1 MPTIKDVA
9 RDAGVSHAVVS
20 RILNEDPTF
29 TVRPE
34 TRERVLEAAA
44 RLRYIPNHAARALRH
59 NKAGAIGLAVHQ
71 ISNPVYNAI
80 IEGAQSA
87 VASHGA
93 VLMLAD
99 VDELHRDPAT
109 FNRMIT
115 SKVIDGLV
123 FLPAGTEVDDFVL
136 RAASVALPTVMV
148 NDRAPGFHSV
158 ALDDAAAARIAAE
171 HLIQLGHR
179 RIGALL
185 LDGDTHRRLD
195 RLSGHERALREA
207 GLETRDE
214 WVEIGGHTLESGR
227 DGMLRLAARGPL
239 PTAVSV
245 HNATAAVG
253 AMRAATELGLRVPE
267 DLSIIGF
274 HDMSFTAFVTPSLT
288 VVKLALREMGIQA
301 VETLYRLINGE
312 NVEETVLVL
321 DPVPE
326 LVVRESTAA
335 PR

>member
-9 RDAGVSHAVVS
+9 REAGVSHAVVS

-34 TRERVLEAAA
+34 TRERVLAAA
-44 RLRYIPNHAARALRH
+44 AKLRYIPNHAARALRH
-59 NKAGAIGLAVHQ
+59 NKAGAIGLAVHE
-71 ISNPVYNAI
+71 IGNPVYNAI
-80 IEGAQSA
+80 IEGAQAS

-123 FLPAGTEVDDFVL
+123 FLPAGTEADDFVL
-136 RAASVALPTVMV
+136 RAASAALPTVMV

-158 ALDDAAAARIAAE
+158 ALDDAAAAKIATE
-171 HLIQLGHR
+171 YLIQLGHR
-179 RIGALL
+179 DIGVLL
-185 LDGDTHRRLD
+185 LDGETHRRLD
-195 RLSGHERALREA
+195 RLGGHESAMRDA
-207 GLETRDE
+207 GLEPRDQ

-227 DGMLRLAARGPL
+227 EGMHRLAARGPL

-253 AMRAATELGLRVPE
+253 AMRAATELGLSVPG

-274 HDMSFTAFVTPSLT
+274 HDMSFTGFVTPSLT
-288 VVKLALREMGIQA
+288 VVKLALKEMGVQA
-301 VETLYRLINGE
+301 VETLYRLINGDD
-312 NVEETVLVL
+312 VEETVRVL
-321 DPVPE
+321 DPTPE
-326 LVVRESTAA
+326 LVLRESTAA